1 MGIFSNDNGKKLKG
15 EEAKNTSLTTT
26 DENQVNSVC
35 LISKETF
42 IKGTIETASMF
53 QLEGNLEG
61 DIKGSSLVHIGVTG
75 KVKGNINTE
84 SVLVD
89 GEVFGEIDAERV
101 EIGRNGRVFASI
113 ISDIFVIQEGGVFEG
128 NKKTKVKPINEE
140 TKLELENK
148 NEEDIED
155 KIEELGTEF

>member
-1 MGIFSNDNGKKLKG
+1 MGIFSNDNGKKLRG
-15 EEAKNTSLTTT
+15 EESKNTSLTTT

-35 LISKETF
+35 LISKETL

-53 QLEGNLEG
+53 QLEGILEG
-61 DIKGSSLVHIGVTG
+61 DIKGHSLVHIGVTG

-101 EIGRNGRVFASI
+101 EIGKTGRVFASI
-113 ISDIFVIQEGGVFEG
+113 VSNVFVIQEGGIFEG
-128 NKKTKVKPINEE
+128 NKKAKPISEE
-140 TKLELENK
+140 KKLELENK
-148 NEEDIED
+148 SEEDIED
-155 KIEELGTEF
+155 NIEELDTEF